1 MSDEERLMSVS
12 HIWMPESDR
21 WINVMTYNTGTGISY
36 MQGDEYELFKE
47 KYCEVDKDL
56 SNFYQD
62 MKNELGLYRAKLTEI
77 EFIDKVIWIHHMAE
91 VSRTWVTPI
100 KRAQII

>member
-1 MSDEERLMSVS
+1 MSDKEKLISVS
-12 HIWMPESDR
+12 HVWMPESER
-21 WINVMTYNTGTGISY
+21 WINVKTYNVGTGISY

-56 SNFYQD
+56 SSFYED

-77 EFIDKVIWIHHMAE
+77 EFIDKVIWIYHMAE
-91 VSRTWVTPI
+91 VSR
-100 KRAQII
+100 KII

>member
-1 MSDEERLMSVS
+1 MSDGERLVSVS
-12 HIWMPESDR
+12 HVWKPDSDR
-21 WINVMTYNTGTGISY
+21 WIYIETYNTGMTGLSY

-91 VSRTWVTPI
+91 VSRTNYLT
-100 KRAQII
+100 

>member
-1 MSDEERLMSVS
+1 MSDKEKLISVS
-12 HIWMPESDR
+12 HVWMPDSDR
-21 WINVMTYNTGTGISY
+21 WINVKTYNTGMIGISY

-91 VSRTWVTPI
+91 VSRTNYLT
-100 KRAQII
+100 

>member
-1 MSDEERLMSVS
+1 MSDKEKLISVS
-12 HIWMPESDR
+12 HVWMPESDR

-100 KRAQII
+100 KIAQII

>member
-1 MSDEERLMSVS
+1 MSDKERLMSVN
-12 HIWMPESDR
+12 HVWMPESDR
-21 WINVMTYNTGTGISY
+21 WINVMTYNTGIGISY

-62 MKNELGLYRAKLTEI
+62 MENELSLYRAKLTEI
-77 EFIDKVIWIHHMAE
+77 EFIDKVIWIHHIAE
-91 VSRTWVTPI
+91 VSRTNYLT
-100 KRAQII
+100 